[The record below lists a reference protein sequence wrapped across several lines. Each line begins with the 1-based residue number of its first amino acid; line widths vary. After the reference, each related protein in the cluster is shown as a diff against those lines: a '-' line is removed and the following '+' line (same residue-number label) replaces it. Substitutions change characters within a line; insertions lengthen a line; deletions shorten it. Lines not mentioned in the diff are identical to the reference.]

1 MKKSLIGILVILAS
15 CSTNNHQV
23 YNPPI
28 LNLPTPE
35 STVTSLWRADVW
47 NDTTQIDTADFVFY
61 SSNRLQKERS
71 KILSKLSKY
80 RGGHPYDKNSIVN
93 VQTGS
98 DSVALVRAK
107 TFNEYFNGYDDT
119 RYILVKEG
127 ASWRIEGIQIFCYSC
142 GGSGLVLD
150 PDQKLIDIQKGLR
163 LTNPK
168 KKCDICGGTGWRT
181 KFRK

>member
-1 MKKSLIGILVILAS
+1 MTLKHKPNQSLKLTEPAVSFSPRAKKFLGERRCLPRVYSTIDLAARRCSSWQLRSVRRLIFCSIETVHMKKSLIGILVILAS

-47 NDTTQIDTADFVFY
+47 NETTQIDTADFVFY

-80 RGGHPYDKNSIVN
+80 SRLLTPMTK
-93 VQTGS
+93 
-98 DSVALVRAK
+98 
-107 TFNEYFNGYDDT
+107 
-119 RYILVKEG
+119 
-127 ASWRIEGIQIFCYSC
+127 IQS
-142 GGSGLVLD
+142 
-150 PDQKLIDIQKGLR
+150 
-163 LTNPK
+163 
-168 KKCDICGGTGWRT
+168 
-181 KFRK
+181 

>member
-1 MKKSLIGILVILAS
+1 MKQYLVSVLVILAS
-15 CSTNNHQV
+15 CSTNTYQI
-23 YNPPI
+23 YDPP
-28 LNLPTPE
+28 LLKFPTPE
-35 STVTSLWRADVW
+35 SAVTSFWRAGSW
-47 NDTTQIDTADFVFY
+47 NDTTHIDTSDFVFY

-71 KILSKLSKY
+71 KILSKLSTY
-80 RGGHPYDKNSIVN
+80 RGGHSYDKNSIVN
-93 VQTGS
+93 VRTGS
-98 DSVALVRAK
+98 DSLALVRAK

-127 ASWRIEGIQIFCYSC
+127 ASWRIEDIQILCYSC

-168 KKCDICGGTGWRT
+168 KKCDVCDGTGWRT
-181 KFRK
+181 KFR

>member
-127 ASWRIEGIQIFCYSC
+127 ASWRIEDIQIFCYSC
-142 GGSGLVLD
+142 GGSGLGTGPRSKVD
-150 PDQKLIDIQKGLR
+150 RYPERVASYQ
-163 LTNPK
+163 PK
-168 KKCDICGGTGWRT
+168 KEM
-181 KFRK
+181 